1 MHNEIHVQIIILR
14 KRFKVDDH
22 QWYTVSENEPY
33 LYRRDKR
40 FAAKQHWLCT
50 VRGCGARVHADY
62 ADPPIILKETG
73 LSHPP
78 DDELACSRRLKTEMC
93 KTARETPLVPLTQVS
108 FYTFIT
114 SI

>member
-1 MHNEIHVQIIILR
+1 MNGQILQSG
-14 KRFKVDDH
+14 KG
-22 QWYTVSENEPY
+22 TNLLLNGY

-40 FAAKQHWLCT
+40 FAAKQHWRCT

-73 LSHPP
+73 HSHPP
-78 DDELACSRRLKTEMC
+78 DDELACSKRLKTEMC

-108 FYTFIT
+108 FYTFIKFM
-114 SI
+114 